1 MTKKQTRAERNI
13 SWCEKHLRIPE
24 GKFVGQPLKMAEYM
38 KDDFRAIYDN
48 PNALTR
54 RAIISRGRKNA
65 KSLELNTPIPTID
78 GWKKMA
84 DIKIGDFVFS
94 PDGKPTRVS
103 NVSEIF
109 ENKDCYKLTF
119 SDGSEIVAS
128 HEHLWET
135 THSYTPWKETKSK
148 RSGNGGRWK
157 TGIVTTEQIFQSVHR
172 PRLDGGKESN
182 HKIKLAEP
190 IEFPEVNLP
199 IDPYFFG
206 YWLGDGTSSCE
217 RITIGSKD
225 FEKSTENLERSLNC
239 KFSFYENP
247 SKPEKAFFVFPEDK
261 EKRFNILKV
270 LRKLNLKNN
279 KHIPELFFIGSITQ
293 RLSLLQGLLDS
304 DGTVATHGGQT
315 TPRVSFCS
323 MKENLSR
330 DVWRLARSLGF
341 KATLTSREAK
351 IKGKSYGNAF
361 YVTFPADNSRKL
373 FRLERKQKL
382 LPEKLGKRSST
393 ITIVSCEKVESVP
406 TKCISVEHESHLYL
420 AGHGCIVTHNTTETA
435 MILLLHLCGPEARP
449 NSQLFSA
456 AQSRDQAAI
465 LFALAA
471 KMIRMSEQLN
481 KVTTVRDTAKEIL
494 CPELGSKYKALSADA
509 STSYGLSPSLIIH
522 DELGQVRG
530 PKFELYDALES
541 ATAAQENPLSI
552 VISTQ
557 APNDGDL
564 LSVLIDDALKGE
576 DPKTVL
582 RFNTAPD
589 EMDPFSIEALEA
601 ANPAFHVFMNKTEVL
616 DMQASAK
623 RMPTSQAEFENL
635 ILNRRVETKAP
646 FITAPVWKACNFP
659 VDSHPT
665 NPIFGGLD
673 LSGVS
678 DLTALVYVQQIDDED
693 TGYKWHVTPNFWI
706 PGVGI
711 KDKEQIEKVPYT
723 TWADQ
728 ENRYINLVH
737 NASTIEYE
745 YIAAQ
750 IMADVKEGKP
760 IKKIAFDRYNYK
772 HLKPWLKH
780 VGFKEE
786 DVEGDQALF
795 VEFGQ
800 GFISMSPALRSIES
814 LILNK
819 KIAHGNHPVLS
830 WNVSNAV
837 AVSDPAGNRKL
848 IKNHKKGNSAAKID
862 GLVALTMAIGI
873 AETLEIKPKKT
884 HQMLFI

>member
-1 MTKKQTRAERNI
+1 MTKEITRAERAI
-13 SWCEKHLRIPE
+13 AWCEKHLRIPE
-24 GKFVGQPLKMAEYM
+24 GKYVGQKLKMAEYM
-38 KDDFRAIYDN
+38 KEDFRAIYDN

-65 KSLELNTPIPTID
+65 K
-78 GWKKMA
+78 
-84 DIKIGDFVFS
+84 
-94 PDGKPTRVS
+94 
-103 NVSEIF
+103 
-109 ENKDCYKLTF
+109 
-119 SDGSEIVAS
+119 
-128 HEHLWET
+128 
-135 THSYTPWKETKSK
+135 
-148 RSGNGGRWK
+148 
-157 TGIVTTEQIFQSVHR
+157 
-172 PRLDGGKESN
+172 
-182 HKIKLAEP
+182 
-190 IEFPEVNLP
+190 
-199 IDPYFFG
+199 
-206 YWLGDGTSSCE
+206 
-217 RITIGSKD
+217 
-225 FEKSTENLERSLNC
+225 
-239 KFSFYENP
+239 
-247 SKPEKAFFVFPEDK
+247 
-261 EKRFNILKV
+261 
-270 LRKLNLKNN
+270 
-279 KHIPELFFIGSITQ
+279 
-293 RLSLLQGLLDS
+293 
-304 DGTVATHGGQT
+304 
-315 TPRVSFCS
+315 
-323 MKENLSR
+323 
-330 DVWRLARSLGF
+330 
-341 KATLTSREAK
+341 
-351 IKGKSYGNAF
+351 
-361 YVTFPADNSRKL
+361 
-373 FRLERKQKL
+373 
-382 LPEKLGKRSST
+382 
-393 ITIVSCEKVESVP
+393 
-406 TKCISVEHESHLYL
+406 
-420 AGHGCIVTHNTTETA
+420 TTETA

-471 KMIRMSEQLN
+471 KMIRMSPELN
-481 KVTTVRDTAKEIL
+481 AVTTVRDTAKEIV

-509 STSYGLSPSLIIH
+509 TTSYGLSPSLIIH

-541 ATAAQENPLSI
+541 ATAAQDNPLSI

-582 RFNTAPD
+582 RFNTAPE

-646 FITAPVWKACNFP
+646 FITAPVWKACGFP
-659 VDSHPT
+659 LDSNPT
-665 NPIFGGLD
+665 APIFGGLD

-678 DLTALVYVQQIDDED
+678 DLTALVYIQQLED
-693 TGYKWHVTPNFWI
+693 TETNYKWHVTPKFWI
-706 PGVGI
+706 PGEGI
-711 KDKEQIEKVPYT
+711 KDKERIEKVPYT
-723 TWADQ
+723 TWA
-728 ENRYINLVH
+728 EPEYGYINLVH
-737 NASTIEYE
+737 GTSTIEYE
-745 YIAAQ
+745 YIAEQ
-750 IMADVKEGKP
+750 IMLDVKEGKP

-786 DVEGDQALF
+786 DVEGDHSLF

-800 GFISMSPALRSIES
+800 GFISMSPALRSLES

-819 KIAHGNHPVLS
+819 KIAHANHPVLS

-848 IKNHKKGNSAAKID
+848 IKNNKKGNTNAKID

-884 HQMLFI
+884 HQMIFI

>member
-1 MTKKQTRAERNI
+1 MKKELTRAERNI
-13 SWCEKHLRIPE
+13 AWCEKHLRIPE
-24 GKFVGQPLKMAEYM
+24 GKYVGQKLQMAEYM

-65 KSLELNTPIPTID
+65 KSLELNTPIPTIN

-94 PDGKPTRVS
+94 PDGNPTRVS

-109 ENKDCYKLTF
+109 ENRDCYKLTF
-119 SDGSEIVAS
+119 SDGSEIIAS

-135 THSYTPWKETKSK
+135 THSYTPWKETKNK

-190 IEFPEVNLP
+190 IEFPEVDLP

-206 YWLGDGTSSCE
+206 YWLGDGTSNCE
-217 RITIGSKD
+217 RITIGNKD
-225 FEKSTENLERSLNC
+225 FEKSTENLEKSLNC
-239 KFSFYENP
+239 NFSFYENP
-247 SKPEKAFFVFPEDK
+247 NKPEKAFFVYPEDK
-261 EKRFNILKV
+261 TKRFNILKS
-270 LRKLNLKNN
+270 LRELNLKNN

-304 DGTVATHGGQT
+304 AGTVATHGGQT

-323 MKENLSR
+323 MKENLAR

-351 IKGKSYGNAF
+351 IKGKSYGKAH
-361 YVTFPADNSRKL
+361 YVMFSADNSKKI
-373 FRLERKQKL
+373 FRLDRKQKL

-435 MILLLHLCGPEARP
+435 MILLLHICGPEARK
-449 NSQLFSA
+449 NSQLYSA

-471 KMIRMSEQLN
+471 KMIRMSPELN
-481 KVTTVRDTAKEIL
+481 DVTTIRDTAKEIV
-494 CPELGSKYKALSADA
+494 CAELGSKYKALSADA

-582 RFNTAPD
+582 RFNTAPE

-601 ANPAFHVFMNKTEVL
+601 ANPAFHVFMNKAEVL

-646 FITAPVWKACNFP
+646 FITAPVWKSCGFHVAW
-659 VDSHPT
+659 DTIT
-665 NPIFGGLD
+665 NPIYGGLD
-673 LSGVS
+673 LSSVS
-678 DLTALVYVQQIDDED
+678 DLTAKVYISQIFEED
-693 TGYKWHVTPNFWI
+693 QVNYKWHVNSDFWLPEEGLTAKSRI
-706 PGVGI
+706 
-711 KDKEQIEKVPYT
+711 DKVPYDR
-723 TWADQ
+723 WNK
-728 ENRYINLVH
+728 EGYLNVIPGR
-737 NASTIEYE
+737 TIEYE
-745 YIAAQ
+745 WVAHKIFE
-750 IMADVKEGKP
+750 DVK
-760 IKKIAFDRYNYK
+760 IMNIRKIAFDRYNWK
-772 HLKPWLKH
+772 HLKPWLKKA
-780 VGFKEE
+780 GFKDEE
-786 DVEGDQALF
+786 VDEKNPDSF
-795 VEFGQ
+795 FIEFGQ
-800 GFISMSPALRSIES
+800 GFVSMSPALRALES
-814 LILNK
+814 LVLNQ
-819 KIAHGNHPVLS
+819 KIAHGNHPLLS
-830 WNVSNAV
+830 WCASNAV
-837 AVSDPAGNRKL
+837 TTSDPAGSRKL
-848 IKNHKKGNSAAKID
+848 DKAKANGRID
-862 GLVALTMAIGI
+862 GLVALTMAVGI
-873 AETLEIKPKKT
+873 AETMQGVPKK
-884 HQMLFI
+884 QPRLIFI